1 MKVKGL
7 YLQLNCLTKFNM
19 QKEIKVAVV
28 EDDEN
33 LRFLVVHRLETEG
46 YKVVE
51 ASDGEAAETLIMSEK
66 PDIVLLDWMLPNKQ
80 GSEVCQNVREQGFNN
95 IIIMMT
101 AKAQDIDKI
110 DAYSFGVSDYV
121 TKPFNMDV
129 LVALIDNKVK
139 FVINNEKSEVYK
151 FGNMEHHPNTHS
163 LLRDG
168 KKIELT
174 ILENRILLYFLKNAN
189 TVINRDELMMVVWG
203 YNSDVNTRTL
213 DMHIVRLRKKIENN
227 PDRPHFMQ
235 TVRGVGYKFV
245 SE

>member
-1 MKVKGL
+1 MS
-7 YLQLNCLTKFNM
+7 
-19 QKEIKVAVV
+19 KEIKVAVI

-33 LRFLVVHRLETEG
+33 LRFLVVHRLKTEG

-51 ASDGEAAETLIMSEK
+51 SSDGETAEELILNEQ

-80 GSEVCQNVREQGFNN
+80 GSEVCQNVRKLGFNN
-95 IIIMMT
+95 IIVMMT
-101 AKAQDIDKI
+101 AKAQDVDKI

-139 FVINNEKSEVYK
+139 FVINNEKSEVYR

-163 LLRDG
+163 LMRDG

-245 SE
+245 AE

>member
-1 MKVKGL
+1 
-7 YLQLNCLTKFNM
+7 M
-19 QKEIKVAVV
+19 QNEIKVAVV

-33 LRFLVVHRLETEG
+33 LRFLVVHRLQTEG

-51 ASDGEAAETLIMSEK
+51 AAEGKAAEELIMNER

-80 GSEVCQNVREQGFNN
+80 GSEICQNVRKLGFGNL
-95 IIIMMT
+95 IIMMT

-110 DAYSFGVSDYV
+110 DAYNFGVSDYV

-139 FVINNEKSEVYK
+139 FVINNEKSEVHK

-163 LLRDG
+163 LMREG
-168 KKIELT
+168 KKVELT
-174 ILENRILLYFLKNAN
+174 ILENRILLHFLKNAN
-189 TVINRDELMMVVWG
+189 MVINRDELMRVVWG

-235 TVRGVGYKFV
+235 TVRGVGYKFFV
-245 SE
+245 E